1 MATTIINTTFML
13 KRATAERW
21 NEVNPILQE
30 GEPGFEINTGKL
42 KIGNG
47 LLAWK
52 DLIYIG
58 SDCVINAATATEF
71 PETGSADLIYKA
83 QDEKALYQWN
93 PTVQKYEKLSSG
105 EVDLEE
111 IKKEI
116 SDLEAKVEKVSY
128 EVSHSPAGTLV
139 NKTDSEIRI
148 MCPKDTAWSKQN
160 SGDNADP
167 NSYYIGFKAY
177 APDNAESFKESLSE
191 ILTDDTRYFFTN
203 NEFAGI
209 DNYGR
214 KYSIVWLPVAKYD
227 GSAWT
232 YYGKQSTKERY
243 IGWYYT
249 VQWYNASNVMIAT
262 DTIRINLSN
271 EECHN
276 NNEPYFMGKIN
287 IDKLTQNE
295 GQTLILYGG
304 SATDNI

>member
-1 MATTIINTTFML
+1 
-13 KRATAERW
+13 
-21 NEVNPILQE
+21 
-30 GEPGFEINTGKL
+30 
-42 KIGNG
+42 
-47 LLAWK
+47 
-52 DLIYIG
+52 
-58 SDCVINAATATEF
+58 
-71 PETGSADLIYKA
+71 
-83 QDEKALYQWN
+83 
-93 PTVQKYEKLSSG
+93 
-105 EVDLEE
+105 
-111 IKKEI
+111 
-116 SDLEAKVEKVSY
+116 
-128 EVSHSPAGTLV
+128 
-139 NKTDSEIRI
+139 